1 MYRRRQNK
9 TIQQPE
15 EKKVIKEE
23 PQIKAIVTPKQGGSN
38 GIPYSCPMIN
48 VLRDINYFKDPNPE
62 TIDES
67 HPKLCNP
74 VAFQEMVN
82 ILLSQGYLNMKISEY
97 WKSGESWG
105 ASYTDTTDYKRST
118 FLPGDVIY
126 TKSDYLTVAL
136 LIDKVY
142 STFYGNG
149 DKNNKVDSTLPINPP
164 GSEIETVLDTLVLS
178 TFTATNGS
186 VFSFAKGVQFKDLT
200 NAKDGKNL
208 VSKYN
213 NENGTYRQLI
223 PTNISEFKGYSG
235 QGDIPQYSLNKKDGN
250 GLPDE
255 YPKNESSW
263 PIELED
269 SETTIKDHYNLSS
282 GVFVEGWLIYMRKD
296 ATESSKSDYSSN
308 AENYITAD
316 VIKSGPILITKV
328 GETLCLDSVFKI
340 PFVKEPTT
348 QGEQRTKKSFNY
360 SGNVT
365 KFASEPLNSDHYQL
379 NYGDTVGSNTIQIDT
394 SRIYSLTAVINHK
407 PQQTPD
413 TPETPVDPETP

>member
-23 PQIKAIVTPKQGGSN
+23 PQIKAIVTPKHGGLN

-62 TIDES
+62 TINENN
-67 HPKLCNP
+67 PKLCNP
-74 VAFQEMVN
+74 VDFQEMVN
-82 ILLSQGYLNMKISEY
+82 ILLSKGYLNMNISEY

-105 ASYTDTTDYKRST
+105 ESYTDTTDYKRST

-149 DKNNKVDSTLPINPP
+149 DENNNVDSTLPINPP
-164 GSEIETVLDTLVLS
+164 GSEIETTLDTLVLS

-200 NAKDGKNL
+200 SAKDGKDL

-213 NENGTYRQLI
+213 NESGKYRQLI

-235 QGDIPQYSLNKKDGN
+235 NQDSSTPQYSLNKKLENGN
-250 GLPDE
+250 PDE

-263 PIELED
+263 PESVSGND
-269 SETTIKDHYNLSS
+269 KDHYNLSS

-296 ATESSKSDYSSN
+296 ATKSSESDYSSS

-316 VIKSGPILITKV
+316 VIKSSPILITKV

-340 PFVKEPTT
+340 PFISEPTT
-348 QGEQRTKKSFNY
+348 QGGQRTKKSFNY

-407 PQQTPD
+407 PQQTPE
-413 TPETPVDPETP
+413 TPEDPVDPVDP